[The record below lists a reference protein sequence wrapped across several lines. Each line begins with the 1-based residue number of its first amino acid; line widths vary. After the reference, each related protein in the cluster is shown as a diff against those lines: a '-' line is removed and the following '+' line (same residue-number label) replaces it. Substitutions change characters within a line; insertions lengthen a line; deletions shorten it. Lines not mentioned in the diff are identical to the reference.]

1 MTTLTRV
8 TGKVFGGSA
17 PLTEIGV
24 FGSAKAGAGINSQDV
39 ATIQGGTAYDEG
51 WGSGIVTSENFP
63 PMEEVT
69 GVLKT
74 ISYQAC
80 YLLQE
85 GIPVYDANTEY
96 SATSIV
102 KNFSGNILE
111 FYKSAIDGNIGNPL
125 TDNTKWVKAE
135 IIGTRDIGVPQI
147 TLNQLLVNPPTNCIW
162 LEGQELLRS
171 DYPNLASIYDTTYN
185 LPEDT
190 DATKFRLPDFRDK
203 YFCGIHVE
211 KDNDNNDVLY
221 WGYQKAGFPDLQLST
236 SQSGAHTHGGGTLNA
251 QGQIKGMASQSS
263 GQQITATGVFTAFKS
278 GDVGG
283 KGTAQ
288 SNYRDAVQL
297 STANKWTGATASSG
311 AHTHTIT
318 SASSLVDNTL
328 TTLKVDGIRIRVYT
342 RYQ

>member
-24 FGSAKAGAGINSQDV
+24 FGSAKAGNPTNSQDV
-39 ATIQGGTAYDEG
+39 ATIQGQTAYLEG
-51 WGSGIVTSENFP
+51 WGSGIVSSENFP

-125 TDNTKWVKAE
+125 TDNTKWVKAD
-135 IIGTRDIGVPQI
+135 IVGTREIGVPQI
-147 TLNQLLVNPPTNCIW
+147 TLNQTLVNPPTNCIW
-162 LEGQELLRS
+162 LEGAEVSRT
-171 DYPNLASIYDTTYN
+171 DYATLFSLYGTTYGEGDGSTTFN
-185 LPEDT
+185 
-190 DATKFRLPDFRDK
+190 LPDFRNR
-203 YFCGIHVE
+203 YLCGV
-211 KDNDNNDVLY
+211 DNDLTF
-221 WGYQKAGFPDLQLST
+221 GYISAALPDLGLATTSNGAHYHNRGTMNITGNCRNGAPDDGRCSWAYTHGAFYATSVETPLSNVENT
-236 SQSGAHTHGGGTLNA
+236 GGASTANKSLHFDAARNWTGVTNTTGAHTHA
-251 QGQIKGMASQSS
+251 
-263 GQQITATGVFTAFKS
+263 
-278 GDVGG
+278 
-283 KGTAQ
+283 
-288 SNYRDAVQL
+288 
-297 STANKWTGATASSG
+297 
-311 AHTHTIT
+311 IT
-318 SASSLVDNTL
+318 SSNAIVGASNTV
-328 TTLKVDGIRIRVYT
+328 KVDGIKVRFYA